1 LPLLLPPPK
10 PPKVGT
16 DGAAAAAPVPAPLP
30 PNLNDEAEAE
40 EEPAAAAAAA
50 AACCCEEA
58 GAPNDKEV
66 GTGTA
71 APLTPVKA
79 MPGVLSSRL
88 FRPAGAEGLGGG
100 FFRVGRAGAT
110 EVLEAGGLE
119 QNENLEDGAEGVSVL
134 DWGWN

>member
-40 EEPAAAAAAA
+40 EEPAAAA
-50 AACCCEEA
+50 CCCEE